1 MGKAPLNLITLLLDR
16 FIATLHIPRLK
27 TKDEIREQQQEEH
40 K

>member
-1 MGKAPLNLITLLLDR
+1 MGKPPFNLITLLLDR
-16 FIATLHIPRLK
+16 FIATLHVSRLK